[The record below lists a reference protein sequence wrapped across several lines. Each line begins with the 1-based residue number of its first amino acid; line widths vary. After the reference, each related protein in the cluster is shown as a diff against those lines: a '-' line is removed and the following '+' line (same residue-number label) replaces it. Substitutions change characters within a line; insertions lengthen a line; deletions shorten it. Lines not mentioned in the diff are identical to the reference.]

1 MKMIANHKY
10 YQLTRGGVV
19 IWRSGVLASNW
30 AYTLS
35 LPSLMRRGVRSS
47 LEHSTNG
54 MNDVSKYFD
63 IIGAEMESQIP
74 HVFAHDTPA
83 LAVIEMVVDSEL
95 VLVFAENAERT
106 VSELLDIVSPVTLVE
121 KSAVLTS
128 RVSTN
133 LTGNSCGLFVVLN
146 SRIRTCV
153 MEFILMAMKLRLIA
167 WVALDDL

>member
-47 LEHSTNG
+47 LEHSTNR

-128 RVSTN
+128 RVN
-133 LTGNSCGLFVVLN
+133 
-146 SRIRTCV
+146 
-153 MEFILMAMKLRLIA
+153 EF
-167 WVALDDL
+167 DGQ

>member
-1 MKMIANHKY
+1 VK
-10 YQLTRGGVV
+10 
-19 IWRSGVLASNW
+19 
-30 AYTLS
+30 
-35 LPSLMRRGVRSS
+35 SS
-47 LEHSTNG
+47 LELSTNG

-128 RVSTN
+128 RVSMN
-133 LTGNSCGLFVVLN
+133 LTGNSCDLFVVLN
-146 SRIRTCV
+146 FRIRTCV